1 MKVLL
6 RVARE
11 AAKYKWLLIVAALS
25 TLAMTGVNLIAP
37 MIMTE
42 MTGYLTSGVDETVP
56 VSYTHLR

>member
-42 MTGYLTSGVDETVP
+42 MTGYLTSGVDG
-56 VSYTHLR
+56 RC